1 MSIKKILT
9 FFGWPLLVLP
19 IVAVYFG
26 FALNELCIIPNG
38 GFMPVRQ
45 DNCEKNWVKPPAAKP
60 GDDVEQMLRHML
72 GGKLKAQDERIDQ
85 VHACMTPSTK
95 RKWLADIFPTDGGIA
110 SIGDQFIDFG
120 NTVQPMGE
128 GIWVLL
134 GLYCWHRQKK
144 FYLE

>member
-45 DNCEKNWVKPPAAKP
+45 DNCEKNWIKPPAAKQ
-60 GDDVEQMLRHML
+60 DELDQLLQHML
-72 GGKLKAQDERIDQ
+72 GGSLKVQDERIDQ
-85 VHACMTPSTK
+85 VHSCMTPGTR
-95 RKWLADIFPTDGGIA
+95 RKWLADIFPTDAGIE
-110 SIGDQFIDFG
+110 SIGDQFIEFG
-120 NTVQPMGE
+120 NATQLYGQ
-128 GIWVLL
+128 GIWVLYF
-134 GLYCWHRQKK
+134 LYAWHRKEK
-144 FYLE
+144 FYWE